1 MNERGYGPSRTHEV
15 PVPLPAP
22 DDATAVATAAVRRL
36 RLELGPTTTVWGDGG
51 CHGRGLCD
59 VEVGSCRCFAG
70 FAGLDCEVEVN
81 ECSSTSCLNG
91 GACTDRAGS
100 YSCSCGADWGGRD
113 CERWVTL
120 QATVKLG
127 LDFATVGDEGTLS
140 RLEFEVAFTNQ
151 LAELLGVVLERVV
164 VDGISS
170 GSVLVAF
177 SVRADAA
184 RVPFP
189 TAALRGALSAPGVT
203 IAGGAVLEVAV
214 TRQPDAEAEVAVEW
228 SDSGSASGSWAPE
241 PEPEPE
247 PEPKPEPEPA
257 YSVEDG
263 VVILGGG

>member
-1 MNERGYGPSRTHEV
+1 M
-15 PVPLPAP
+15 
-22 DDATAVATAAVRRL
+22 
-36 RLELGPTTTVWGDGG
+36 
-51 CHGRGLCD
+51 
-59 VEVGSCRCFAG
+59 
-70 FAGLDCEVEVN
+70 
-81 ECSSTSCLNG
+81 
-91 GACTDRAGS
+91 
-100 YSCSCGADWGGRD
+100 
-113 CERWVTL
+113 
-120 QATVKLG
+120 KLG

-140 RLEFEVAFTNQ
+140 RLEFEVAFANQ

-257 YSVEDG
+257 YSIEDG